1 MLTFG
6 SRSVFQLRPAKRE
19 NRALC
24 RGFLSKRMMGFEPT
38 TFCMA
43 SRRSSQL
50 SYIREG
56 EKYSRDLKRLNPAL
70 R

>member
-1 MLTFG
+1 MLTLG
-6 SRSVFQLRPAKRE
+6 PRSVFQLRPAKRE

-43 SRRSSQL
+43 SGSWVRVLAARESRTVDAEPDAL
-50 SYIREG
+50 S
-56 EKYSRDLKRLNPAL
+56 AA
-70 R
+70 

>member
-1 MLTFG
+1 MLTHNPYG
-6 SRSVFQLRPAKRE
+6 ASRQTFEAGAI
-19 NRALC
+19 RAVC
-24 RGFLSKRMMGFEPT
+24 SGIAVKRMMGFEPT

-50 SYIREG
+50 SYIRERR
-56 EKYSRDLKRLNPAL
+56 KYSRDLTRPNRAL